1 MYYVA
6 SFVLSFFTSLSLLA
20 YCSVACHFC
29 CRVVAF
35 YILSLSCHLPW
46 VVFSEIHCFRL
57 YILDKSK
64 FLKFSVS
71 SHDAITTFLGCSHVL
86 FVLFISSC
94 NTPNLFWSDNW
105 DSFTMFESFNFSV
118 SDFFVCLSY
127 FLCQKTLIFATTCS
141 RWWSEDT
148 SALLFAL
155 TSYRDDLWA
164 IAMWSN
170 WFSYLWLV
178 LQRLVNFLQ

>member
-1 MYYVA
+1 MSPFLTCVFCLLSQVYYVA

-86 FVLFISSC
+86 FMSSLFPVVIHRICFGVTIEILS
-94 NTPNLFWSDNW
+94 L
-105 DSFTMFESFNFSV
+105 
-118 SDFFVCLSY
+118 CLSLLTFQY
-127 FLCQKTLIFATTCS
+127 RIFLS
-141 RWWSEDT
+141 
-148 SALLFAL
+148 
-155 TSYRDDLWA
+155 
-164 IAMWSN
+164 
-170 WFSYLWLV
+170 V
-178 LQRLVNFLQ
+178 